1 MLALTFGFGFS
12 LFTAL
17 IVIYGDYL
25 IKLAADGGQP
35 VTSNLVL
42 AGCAL
47 YASSAVLWFFALHH
61 VTLSQAGV
69 AFSMFS
75 LLALCAIGAIYFD
88 EPLYTR
94 EYLGIGCALLSM
106 VLMVRIA

>member
-1 MLALTFGFGFS
+1 MLALTFGFAFS

-17 IVIYGDYL
+17 IVILGDYL

-35 VTSNLVL
+35 VTSTLVL
-42 AGCAL
+42 TGCAL

-88 EPLYTR
+88 EPLYLR
-94 EYLGIGCALLSM
+94 EYAGIGCALLSM
-106 VLMVRIA
+106 VLMMRVA

>member
-1 MLALTFGFGFS
+1 MTAILFGFAFS

-17 IVIYGDYL
+17 IVIIGDYL
-25 IKLAADGGQP
+25 IKLAADGGHP
-35 VTSNLVL
+35 VYSTLGV
-42 AGCAL
+42 AGCGL

-75 LLALCAIGAIYFD
+75 LLALCAMGVVFFN
-88 EPLYTR
+88 EELFLR
-94 EYLGIGCALLSM
+94 EYVGIACALVAM
-106 VLMVRIA
+106 VLMVRVA